1 MGTKSRAAPPLC
13 TILAMSVVS
22 ALGPSPALGEP
33 SAPQAELVDE
43 GTPAGYAETIDEGL
57 AEYARGNYVEARVH
71 FQKAHELAPSART
84 LRALGN
90 ADFELRNY
98 GDAVLHLDAALRSD
112 VRPLDAALRSATER
126 LFERA
131 RAYVGEVHVQ
141 LDPDSATVSV
151 DGVLVARGPR
161 AALALMVGEHVLEFA
176 AHGRMP
182 VRRSVHVRA
191 GEKVALEVVLDPPS
205 ASEPTSANLLA
216 GTPAQKHDEV
226 SRGRRA
232 AVWAGVGAVVVAV
245 GAGVAIA
252 LARRGDG
259 GGASS
264 TSGVEVQA
272 R

>member
-1 MGTKSRAAPPLC
+1 MGTRSRAAPPLC
-13 TILAMSVVS
+13 TFLALSVAT
-22 ALGPSPALGEP
+22 ALGPRPALAEP
-33 SAPQAELVDE
+33 TAPQAEAADE
-43 GTPAGYAETIDEGL
+43 GTPAGYAEAIDEGL

-71 FQKAHELAPSART
+71 FQQAHELAPSART

-112 VRPLDAALRSATER
+112 MRPLDAPLRAATER
-126 LFERA
+126 LLERA

-191 GEKVALEVVLDPPS
+191 GEKVALEVVLDPAS
-205 ASEPTSANLLA
+205 ASSATSANLLA
-216 GTPAQKHDEV
+216 GGSAPKHDEI

-232 AVWAGVGAVVVAV
+232 AIWAGVGAVVVAV

-259 GGASS
+259 GGMSS
-264 TSGVEVQA
+264 TSGVSLAGE
-272 R
+272 